1 MTRNDSG
8 GFIKSLTSLIRTAEE
23 SDIPRIVEL
32 GSRSLQDGP
41 YAGIIKDIPEQAA
54 KFAAQVLASGKIL
67 LGEEDG
73 AIVGLLGFIITDH
86 HFSGQR
92 YAAELMWYVLPEH
105 RKGGIGMK
113 LLWEAEKAAKQ
124 SGAQDMVFTAPNDE
138 VSALY
143 KRFGYEK
150 LEVTYRKSL

>member
-1 MTRNDSG
+1 MS
-8 GFIKSLTSLIRTAEE
+8 IRTAQAT
-23 SDIPRIVEL
+23 DIPRIVEL
-32 GSRSLQDGP
+32 GSRSLKDGP
-41 YAGIIKDIPEQAA
+41 YAGIIDDIPAQAA
-54 KFAAQVLASGKIL
+54 KFAAQVMASGKIL

-73 AIVGLLGFIITDH
+73 TIVGMLGFIVADH

-92 YAAELMWYVLPEH
+92 YAAELAWYVLPEH

-113 LLWEAEKAAKQ
+113 LLWEAEKAAKE
-124 SGAQDMVFTAPNDE
+124 SGAKDMVFTAPNDE

>member
-1 MTRNDSG
+1 MS
-8 GFIKSLTSLIRTAEE
+8 IRIAEE
-23 SDIPRIVEL
+23 KDIPRIVEL

-54 KFAAQVLASGKIL
+54 KCAAQVLSSGKIL

-73 AIVGLLGFIITDH
+73 AVVGLLGFIVADH

-105 RKGGIGMK
+105 RKGGLALK
-113 LLWEAEKAAKQ
+113 LLWDAEAKARAM
-124 SGAQDMVFTAPNDE
+124 GAEEMIFTAPNED

-150 LEVTYRKSL
+150 VEVAYRKTL